1 MVIKTS
7 TSNGT
12 SSFREQHSLQN
23 FTYRNEEVTD
33 KRFSSNLSA
42 VPLSPL
48 VPRSDSELCSWP
60 TSSNFRQKNHAESI
74 YQKSPLLASYQPQYL
89 VNGHLGFTALVC
101 LREQSSSQPSKHLP
115 SRRLPLVVSRSPTL
129 LLVIAPL
136 VLVIFRAEPNLSPPL
151 QNPLNKVFLTV
162 FNNCWNIF
170 LDCNII
176 Y

>member
-60 TSSNFRQKNHAESI
+60 TSSNFRQKITLSQFIKNRPSWHLISLSI
-74 YQKSPLLASYQPQYL
+74 WLTDTWDLPPWSAFENSPRVSPASTSPADVSPQQFPGPPPCFLLQPRL
-89 VNGHLGFTALVC
+89 SLL
-101 LREQSSSQPSKHLP
+101 SSELNPIS
-115 SRRLPLVVSRSPTL
+115 L
-129 LLVIAPL
+129 LHCKTP
-136 VLVIFRAEPNLSPPL
+136 
-151 QNPLNKVFLTV
+151 
-162 FNNCWNIF
+162 
-170 LDCNII
+170 
-176 Y
+176 